1 MQIKDLIEY
10 STLAP
15 WVQNDFFFF
24 SVEIMFLSNLTSPH
38 KMMAVRKSQ
47 VEINGQCSKS

>member
-24 SVEIMFLSNLTSPH
+24 SLEIMFPSHLTPPY
-38 KMMAVRKSQ
+38 KMAVRKSQ

>member
-15 WVQNDFFFF
+15 WVQN
-24 SVEIMFLSNLTSPH
+24 VEIMFPSYLTPPH
-38 KMMAVRKSQ
+38 KMAVRKSQ